1 MCLECSVNR
10 KNYRRVNYYFLDNEE
25 ETPYADPRK
34 RIGTC
39 SQSIQQVWAL
49 LLKRFH
55 HYRRDWRMLIALIIL
70 PLVFVTAG
78 LGFYK
83 IKPTL
88 IAPERIMTPALYGPN
103 TFIFLQ

>member
-55 HYRRDWRMLIALIIL
+55 HYNFKNPTKRVGLVQRGLHHHLI
-70 PLVFVTAG
+70 
-78 LGFYK
+78 
-83 IKPTL
+83 
-88 IAPERIMTPALYGPN
+88 EN
-103 TFIFLQ
+103 

>member
-1 MCLECSVNR
+1 MEFLPHYL
-10 KNYRRVNYYFLDNEE
+10 KNNN
-25 ETPYADPRK
+25 
-34 RIGTC
+34 
-39 SQSIQQVWAL
+39 L
-49 LLKRFH
+49 LF
-55 HYRRDWRMLIALIIL
+55 IL